1 MTAACVLA
9 AALRSAAAPPADAAL
24 SVALRYCGAALS
36 ATAAQ
41 LALLLGPGLVLAA
54 LMHALSG
61 FVGRRAD
68 RALGGA
74 AYLLFGWLGT
84 VVHETGH
91 AVFCLLFGHRITGIK
106 LFDFAPRDG
115 TRGHVSHAF
124 DPANP
129 WQQAGNFFIGIGPIL
144 FGTLVI
150 VAAARWL
157 LGAEP
162 LARMMEPLPR
172 GGLVRSAGDALALAR
187 HVAGGA
193 GAALGALLEPRRLGD
208 WRVWVFLYL
217 TFTVG
222 SSISLSGA
230 DLEGALAGFVTL
242 VLVVLLANLATLWLG
257 DVLGSGVA
265 WLARWQA
272 VGYGAMLFALLLNAL
287 AALAVLAMPVR
298 APR

>member
-1 MTAACVLA
+1 MAISPVLA
-9 AALRSAAAPPADAAL
+9 AALRYTGSAAA
-24 SVALRYCGAALS
+24 

-61 FVGRRAD
+61 FVERRAS
-68 RALGGA
+68 RTLGGA

-84 VVHETGH
+84 AVHETGH

-157 LGAEP
+157 LGAE
-162 LARMMEPLPR
+162 AFTRMAEPLPQ
-172 GGLVRSAGDALALAR
+172 GGLLRSAGDGLALAR

-193 GAALGALLEPRRLGD
+193 GATLAALLEPHRLFE
-208 WRVWVFLYL
+208 WRTWVFLYL
-217 TFTVG
+217 TFAVG
-222 SSISLSGA
+222 NSVSLSGA
-230 DLEGALAGFVTL
+230 DLEGALAGFGTL
-242 VLVVLLANLATLWLG
+242 VLLVLIANLATLWLG
-257 DVLGSGVA
+257 DALGAGVA
-265 WLARWQA
+265 WLARWQV
-272 VGYGAMLFALLLNAL
+272 VGYAAMLFALLVNTL
-287 AALAVLAMPVR
+287 AALVVLAIPGSSSR
-298 APR
+298 

>member
-1 MTAACVLA
+1 MTGTPALS
-9 AALRSAAAPPADAAL
+9 AALSYTGSAAA
-24 SVALRYCGAALS
+24 

-41 LALLLGPGLVLAA
+41 LVLLLGPGLVLAA

-61 FVGRRAD
+61 FVDRRSGRV
-68 RALGGA
+68 LGGA
-74 AYLLFGWLGT
+74 AYVLFGWLGT
-84 VVHETGH
+84 AVHEIGH

-115 TRGHVSHAF
+115 TRGHVRHTF

-129 WQQAGNFFIGIGPIL
+129 WQQVGNFFIGIGPIL

-162 LARMMEPLPR
+162 LARMAEPLPQ
-172 GGLVRSAGDALALAR
+172 GGPVRSAGDALALAR

-193 GAALGALLEPRRLGD
+193 GAALGALLEPHRLLE
-208 WRVWVFLYL
+208 WRAWVFLYL

-222 SSISLSGA
+222 SSISLSGP
-230 DLEGALAGFVTL
+230 DLKGALAGFATL
-242 VLVVLLANLATLWLG
+242 VLLVLLANLSTLWLG
-257 DVLGSGVA
+257 DVLGPGVA

-272 VGYGAMLFALLLNAL
+272 IGYAAMLFALLLNTL
-287 AALAVLAMPVR
+287 AAIVVLLLPSPS
-298 APR
+298 PRS

>member
-1 MTAACVLA
+1 MEVSPALS
-9 AALRSAAAPPADAAL
+9 AALRYTGSA
-24 SVALRYCGAALS
+24 VV

-61 FVGRRAD
+61 FVERRAN

-84 VVHETGH
+84 AVHETGH

-157 LGAEP
+157 LGAEAF
-162 LARMMEPLPR
+162 ARMAEPLPQ
-172 GGLVRSAGDALALAR
+172 GGLLRSAGDGLALVR

-193 GAALGALLEPRRLGD
+193 GTALAALLEPQRLLD
-208 WRVWVFLYL
+208 WRAWVFLYL
-217 TFTVG
+217 VFAVG

-230 DLEGALAGFVTL
+230 DLEGALAGFGTLALL
-242 VLVVLLANLATLWLG
+242 VLVANLATSWLG
-257 DVLGSGVA
+257 DVLGTGAA

-272 VGYGAMLFALLLNAL
+272 VGYAAMLFALAVNAL
-287 AALAVLAMPVR
+287 AALVVLVLPGR
-298 APR
+298 TSR

>member
-1 MTAACVLA
+1 VEVSPALS
-9 AALRSAAAPPADAAL
+9 AALRYTGSAAA
-24 SVALRYCGAALS
+24 

-41 LALLLGPGLVLAA
+41 VALLLGPGLVLAA

-61 FVGRRAD
+61 FVSRRAN

-74 AYLLFGWLGT
+74 AYLLFGWPGT
-84 VVHETGH
+84 AVHETGH
-91 AVFCLLFGHRITGIK
+91 ALFCLLFGHRITGIK

-115 TRGHVSHAF
+115 TRGHVSHSF

-157 LGAEP
+157 LGAEA

-172 GGLVRSAGDALALAR
+172 GGLVRSVGDGLALAR

-193 GAALGALLEPRRLGD
+193 GAALAALLEPHRLLG
-208 WRVWVFLYL
+208 WRVWVFFYL

-222 SSISLSGA
+222 GSISLSGA
-230 DLEGALAGFVTL
+230 DLKGALALL
-242 VLVVLLANLATLWLG
+242 VLLVNLATLWLG
-257 DVLGSGVA
+257 DVLGAGVA
-265 WLARWQA
+265 WLARWQV
-272 VGYGAMLFALLLNAL
+272 VGYAAMLFALLVNLL
-287 AALAVLAMPVR
+287 AALVVLAIPGSPSR
-298 APR
+298 

>member
-1 MTAACVLA
+1 MAISPVLA
-9 AALRSAAAPPADAAL
+9 AALRYTGSAAA
-24 SVALRYCGAALS
+24 

-61 FVGRRAD
+61 FVERRAS
-68 RALGGA
+68 RTLGGA

-84 VVHETGH
+84 AVHETGH
-91 AVFCLLFGHRITGIK
+91 ALFCLLFGHRITGLK

-115 TRGHVSHAF
+115 TRGHVSHTF

-129 WQQAGNFFIGIGPIL
+129 WQQVGNFFIGIAPIL

-157 LGAEP
+157 LGAEAF
-162 LARMMEPLPR
+162 ARMAEPLPQ
-172 GGLVRSAGDALALAR
+172 GGLLRSAGDGLALVR

-193 GAALGALLEPRRLGD
+193 GTALAALLEPQRLLD
-208 WRVWVFLYL
+208 WRAWVFLYL
-217 TFTVG
+217 VFAVG

-230 DLEGALAGFVTL
+230 DLEGALAGFGTLALL
-242 VLVVLLANLATLWLG
+242 VLVANLATSWLG
-257 DVLGSGVA
+257 DVLGTGAA

-272 VGYGAMLFALLLNAL
+272 VGYAAMLFALAVNAL
-287 AALAVLAMPVR
+287 AALVVLVLPGR
-298 APR
+298 TSR